1 MAVVGN
7 QRQTP
12 VQYLDDLG
20 TESKNFDLPV
30 PPSDHYA
37 EQVLLG
43 AILSDNSQLE
53 YVSYLQPGDF
63 YAQPHKIIYK
73 AMLKLVGEHKAV
85 DTATVKNLLER
96 TGEFDAI
103 GGLRYLA
110 ELVYQTPQNMN
121 TSEYAKLVREKS
133 RLRALLLSTKEI
145 QKMVYQQDD
154 TPTEVLLG
162 QAQQRILEIGQ
173 DDIHNRGPVK
183 ISSPANDAL
192 ERIEELHSSGVHTT
206 GVSSGFIDL
215 DSITSGFQRA
225 DLIVIAGRPSMGKTA
240 LAMNIAEHCAVQH
253 ERIVVVFSLEMSE
266 IQLATRSIASLSSI
280 NSKFL
285 RDGRLGEGPEKD
297 QNWARISQAIEILN
311 KAPIFVDSTNIVS
324 PLDISARCRRLK
336 REEGGLDLV
345 IVDYLQMLQMK
356 DNDANRSTELS
367 NITRE
372 LKLLAKELDV
382 PVIALSQLNRG
393 VESRVSKKP
402 LMADLRDSG
411 AIEQDADMI
420 MFVYRDQF
428 YNKETEDFGTAEII
442 IAKHRNGEIGTV
454 KLTFIEEYTRFEN
467 HADSSMDDSSVP
479 LA

>member
-1 MAVVGN
+1 MAAFGN

-12 VQYLDDLG
+12 VQLLESFG

-30 PPSDHYA
+30 PPNDHYA

-53 YVSYLQPGDF
+53 YVSYLRPGDF

-73 AMLKLVGEHKAV
+73 AMLSLVEEHKAV
-85 DTATVKNLLER
+85 DTPTVKNLLER
-96 TGEFDAI
+96 TGELEAI
-103 GGLRYLA
+103 GGLNYLA
-110 ELVYQTPQNMN
+110 ELVYQTPQNMH
-121 TSEYAKLVREKS
+121 TREYAKLVYEKS
-133 RLRALLLSTKEI
+133 RLRALLLATKEI
-145 QKMVYQQDD
+145 QQLVYQQDD
-154 TPTEVLLG
+154 TSTDVLLG
-162 QAQQRILEIGQ
+162 QAQQLVFQIGQ
-173 DDIHNRGPVK
+173 DDIHYRGPVK
-183 ISSPANDAL
+183 ISSLANDVL
-192 ERIEELHSSGVHTT
+192 DRIEELHSSGVHTT
-206 GVSSGFIDL
+206 GISSGFIDL
-215 DSITSGFQRA
+215 DRITSGFQRA

-253 ERIVVVFSLEMSE
+253 ERNVVVFSLEMSDQ
-266 IQLATRSIASLSSI
+266 QLAIRSIASLSSI

-297 QNWARISQAIEILN
+297 QNWARIVQAIEILN
-311 KAPIFVDSTNIVS
+311 KAPIFVDSGNIVS
-324 PLDISARCRRLK
+324 PHDISAKCRSLK
-336 REEGGLDLV
+336 RDQGGLDLV
-345 IVDYLQMLQMK
+345 IVDYIQMMQMK
-356 DNDANRSTELS
+356 DNEANRSTELS

-382 PVIALSQLNRG
+382 PVIALSQLNRA

-402 LMADLRDSG
+402 MMADLRDSG
-411 AIEQDADMI
+411 AIEQDADLI
-420 MFVYRDQF
+420 MFVYRDQV

-442 IAKHRNGEIGTV
+442 IAKHRNGEVGTV

-467 HADSSMDDSSVP
+467 HADSSLDDSSVP

>member
-1 MAVVGN
+1 MAAYGN

-12 VQYLDDLG
+12 VHLLDGRG
-20 TESKNFDLPV
+20 TESQNSDLLV
-30 PPSDHYA
+30 PPNDHYA

-73 AMLKLVGEHKAV
+73 AMLVLVEERTAI
-85 DTATVKNLLER
+85 DAATVKNLLER
-96 TGEFDAI
+96 TGEFDTV
-103 GGLRYLA
+103 GGLHYLA
-110 ELVYQTPQNMN
+110 ELVNQTPQNMH
-121 TSEYAKLVREKS
+121 TREYAKLVHEKS
-133 RLRALLLSTKEI
+133 RLRALSAAAKEI
-145 QKMVYQQDD
+145 IQMISQQDD
-154 TPTEVLLG
+154 TPTDALLNH
-162 QAQQRILEIGQ
+162 AQQLVFQIGQ
-173 DDIHNRGPVK
+173 NDIHNRGPVK
-183 ISSPANDAL
+183 ISSLANDVL
-192 ERIEELHSSGVHTT
+192 DRIEELHSSGVHTT
-206 GVSSGFIDL
+206 GISSGFIDL
-215 DSITSGFQRA
+215 DRITSGFQRA

-253 ERIVVVFSLEMSE
+253 ERNVVVFSLEMSDQ
-266 IQLATRSIASLSSI
+266 QLAIRSIASLSSI

-297 QNWARISQAIEILN
+297 QNWARIVQAIEILN
-311 KAPIFVDSTNIVS
+311 KAPIFVDSGNIVS
-324 PLDISARCRRLK
+324 PHDISAKCRSLK
-336 REEGGLDLV
+336 RDQGGLDLV
-345 IVDYLQMLQMK
+345 IVDYIQMMQMK
-356 DNDANRSTELS
+356 DNEANRSTELS

-402 LMADLRDSG
+402 MMADLRDSG
-411 AIEQDADMI
+411 AIEQDADLI
-420 MFVYRDQF
+420 MFVYRDQV
-428 YNKETEDFGTAEII
+428 YNRETEDFGTAEII
-442 IAKHRNGEIGTV
+442 IAKHRNGEVGTV

-467 HADSSMDDSSVP
+467 HADSSMEDSSVP